1 MSTDFGIMTLMLP
14 ICVLIGGWFML
25 SKSAEPVAPPRC
37 GDEYR
42 ALIALVS
49 VGIELE
55 GIVVGE
61 ESIQPCEGWIRVTEE
76 VEVGDEGWSFV
87 RMKRSQMLKYCVSVS
102 RGWSRVASN
111 KSLEDVEVDAVKLM
125 SVTDEGDG
133 TIPK

>member
-25 SKSAEPVAPPRC
+25 SKSVEPVEPPRC

-61 ESIQPCEGWIRVTEE
+61 ESI
-76 VEVGDEGWSFV
+76 
-87 RMKRSQMLKYCVSVS
+87 
-102 RGWSRVASN
+102 
-111 KSLEDVEVDAVKLM
+111 
-125 SVTDEGDG
+125 
-133 TIPK
+133 